1 MKKAF
6 ELFFS
11 FFKIGAFTLGGG
23 YAMLSMVEKAVV
35 DQKKWIPNDEFW
47 DMIAVVQSL
56 PGVFAVNTALY
67 VGHRVAGTKGAFAA
81 MLGAIIPS
89 ITIILLLATVF
100 REYRDQP
107 VVERIFKGIRPCVVA
122 LILAPSLRMIKSA
135 KVTWKTAII
144 PIATVFLIWW
154 CKISPAYVILIAIA
168 GSLIYALII
177 NKKLIQHEVVEHYAW
192 MTTTE
197 FADMVAISQMTP
209 GPISINLATYVGYN
223 TAGLGGSLLASFALC
238 LPSVIMVY
246 LILKLFM
253 SKRNNALMD
262 NTLKGLKPAIAGLIF
277 AAGLSMMNTQ
287 NFVDFGRGQYNIS
300 VIICVLAFVASYFF
314 KANPILLIVL
324 SGIVGFIAY

>member
-1 MKKAF
+1 MKKALQ
-6 ELFFS
+6 LFFT

-67 VGHRVAGTKGAFAA
+67 VGHRVAGVKGAFAA

-100 REYRDQP
+100 HEYRDNP

-154 CKISPAYVILIAIA
+154 FKISPAYVILAAIA
-168 GSLIYALII
+168 GSLIYALVIGRRT
-177 NKKLIQHEVVEHYAW
+177 KDEGQK
-192 MTTTE
+192 TE
-197 FADMVAISQMTP
+197 DREQKTEDE
-209 GPISINLATYVGYN
+209 GPK
-223 TAGLGGSLLASFALC
+223 
-238 LPSVIMVY
+238 M
-246 LILKLFM
+246 
-253 SKRNNALMD
+253 
-262 NTLKGLKPAIAGLIF
+262 KG
-277 AAGLSMMNTQ
+277 
-287 NFVDFGRGQYNIS
+287 
-300 VIICVLAFVASYFF
+300 
-314 KANPILLIVL
+314 VL
-324 SGIVGFIAY
+324 SPQSPVPGQEREEVKP

>member
-1 MKKAF
+1 MKKTLQ
-6 ELFFS
+6 LFLT

-23 YAMLSMVEKAVV
+23 YAMLTLVEKAVV

-47 DMIAVVQSL
+47 DIIAVVQSL

-100 REYRDQP
+100 HEYREQP

-154 CKISPAYVILIAIA
+154 CKISPAYVILVAIA
-168 GSLIYALII
+168 GSLVYALII
-177 NKKLIQHEVVEHYAW
+177 QRHETARRETRDSETQDDETMRRFASLRGTKQSREQVDKGGKVLDCFVVPPRNDAKRQNSPE
-192 MTTTE
+192 
-197 FADMVAISQMTP
+197 VPKSRSQNEKEAEP
-209 GPISINLATYVGYN
+209 
-223 TAGLGGSLLASFALC
+223 
-238 LPSVIMVY
+238 
-246 LILKLFM
+246 
-253 SKRNNALMD
+253 
-262 NTLKGLKPAIAGLIF
+262 
-277 AAGLSMMNTQ
+277 
-287 NFVDFGRGQYNIS
+287 
-300 VIICVLAFVASYFF
+300 
-314 KANPILLIVL
+314 
-324 SGIVGFIAY
+324 

>member
-67 VGHRVAGTKGAFAA
+67 VGHRVAGTKGAIAA

-100 REYRDQP
+100 REFRDNP
-107 VVERIFKGIRPCVVA
+107 MAERIFKGIRPCVVA
-122 LILAPSLRMIKSA
+122 LILAPSLRMVKSA

-144 PIATVFLIWW
+144 PIAAAFLIWW
-154 CKISPAYVILIAIA
+154 CKVSPVYVILAAIA
-168 GSLIYALII
+168 GSLIYALIV
-177 NKKLIQHEVVEHYAW
+177 QRHE
-192 MTTTE
+192 
-197 FADMVAISQMTP
+197 
-209 GPISINLATYVGYN
+209 
-223 TAGLGGSLLASFALC
+223 TARRETRDKDKSSH
-238 LPSVIMVY
+238 V
-246 LILKLFM
+246 
-253 SKRNNALMD
+253 SKSRVPRQ
-262 NTLKGLKPAIAGLIF
+262 KRKE
-277 AAGLSMMNTQ
+277 
-287 NFVDFGRGQYNIS
+287 GQS
-300 VIICVLAFVASYFF
+300 
-314 KANPILLIVL
+314 
-324 SGIVGFIAY
+324 

>member
-154 CKISPAYVILIAIA
+154 LKISPAYVILAAIA

-177 NKKLIQHEVVEHYAW
+177 RRHETARRNTRDNGPSTGSGTSSRVSESHVP
-192 MTTTE
+192 
-197 FADMVAISQMTP
+197 SQKEEE
-209 GPISINLATYVGYN
+209 A
-223 TAGLGGSLLASFALC
+223 
-238 LPSVIMVY
+238 
-246 LILKLFM
+246 
-253 SKRNNALMD
+253 
-262 NTLKGLKPAIAGLIF
+262 KP
-277 AAGLSMMNTQ
+277 
-287 NFVDFGRGQYNIS
+287 
-300 VIICVLAFVASYFF
+300 
-314 KANPILLIVL
+314 
-324 SGIVGFIAY
+324 

>member
-1 MKKAF
+1 MKKPLQ
-6 ELFFS
+6 LFWS

-35 DQKKWIPNDEFW
+35 DQKKWIPTDEFW

-154 CKISPAYVILIAIA
+154 LKVSPAYVILAAIA
-168 GSLIYALII
+168 GSLVYAIII
-177 NKKLIQHEVVEHYAW
+177 NKKAKKEEAQ
-192 MTTTE
+192 
-197 FADMVAISQMTP
+197 P
-209 GPISINLATYVGYN
+209 
-223 TAGLGGSLLASFALC
+223 
-238 LPSVIMVY
+238 
-246 LILKLFM
+246 
-253 SKRNNALMD
+253 
-262 NTLKGLKPAIAGLIF
+262 
-277 AAGLSMMNTQ
+277 
-287 NFVDFGRGQYNIS
+287 
-300 VIICVLAFVASYFF
+300 
-314 KANPILLIVL
+314 
-324 SGIVGFIAY
+324 

>member
-1 MKKAF
+1 MDLNLIQFHDANIQKSCRNASLRENNLKKAYFCSMKKPLQ
-6 ELFFS
+6 LFLTFC
-11 FFKIGAFTLGGG
+11 KIGAFTLGGG

-35 DQKKWIPNDEFW
+35 DQKKWIPTDEFW

-107 VVERIFKGIRPCVVA
+107 VVERVFKGIRPCVVA

-144 PIATVFLIWW
+144 PIAAVFLIWW
-154 CKISPAYVILIAIA
+154 CKISPAYVILAAIA

-177 NKKLIQHEVVEHYAW
+177 NGRETARHE
-192 MTTTE
+192 TR
-197 FADMVAISQMTP
+197 DGDSP
-209 GPISINLATYVGYN
+209 
-223 TAGLGGSLLASFALC
+223 ASRSPVSRVQKNKEAE
-238 LPSVIMVY
+238 
-246 LILKLFM
+246 
-253 SKRNNALMD
+253 
-262 NTLKGLKPAIAGLIF
+262 
-277 AAGLSMMNTQ
+277 Q
-287 NFVDFGRGQYNIS
+287 
-300 VIICVLAFVASYFF
+300 
-314 KANPILLIVL
+314 
-324 SGIVGFIAY
+324 